1 MDQITCKEV
10 RQWLE
15 TAARSNQHI
24 QPSPAL
30 QVHVGGCAMCKGAL
44 LLLVATAA
52 VMSSPETIDCQD
64 CLDNLPSFV
73 DHEQDDP
80 IGAVRVYPQVWWHL
94 WTCQECSE
102 TYHLTS
108 ILLAA
113 EQRGELSP
121 FPSPTAKPTP
131 PKLEPSVLLRLTRQF
146 LRRALPPPML
156 LAPTMRGQSEGPVV
170 LSSCVVAAGRQLTLS
185 VQEQS
190 NGDWSV
196 SVDILPP
203 QSGWAVLVFG
213 DKRFR
218 TLFDTQGAAVV
229 AHVPATLLASTAGP
243 DLVVEIEPI

>member
-1 MDQITCKEV
+1 VKQIVCEDL
-10 RQWLE
+10 RRWLGQA
-15 TAARSNQHI
+15 THANHHI
-24 QPSPAL
+24 QPTHTLPA
-30 QVHVGGCAMCKGAL
+30 HVAECEVCQGTLVL
-44 LLLVATAA
+44 LAATALDVPPPA
-52 VMSSPETIDCQD
+52 TITCQD
-64 CLDNLPSFV
+64 CMLDLPAFTERE
-73 DHEQDDP
+73 HDDP
-80 IGAVRVYPQVWWHL
+80 IAAAHAYPQIWWHL
-94 WTCQECSE
+94 WTCPECVE
-102 TYHLTS
+102 TYQLTLA
-108 ILLAA
+108 LLAA
-113 EQRGELSP
+113 EGRGEISTLRP
-121 FPSPTAKPTP
+121 IAKSTP

-170 LSSCVVAAGRQLTLS
+170 LSSCAVAAGQLLTLS

-203 QSGWAVLVFG
+203 QSGWIVLVFG

-243 DLVVEIEPI
+243 DLVVELEPV